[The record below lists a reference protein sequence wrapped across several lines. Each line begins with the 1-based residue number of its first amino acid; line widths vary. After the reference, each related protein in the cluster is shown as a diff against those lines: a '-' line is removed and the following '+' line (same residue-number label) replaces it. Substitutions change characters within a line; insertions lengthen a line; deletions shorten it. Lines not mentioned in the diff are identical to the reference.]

1 MMIESISI
9 SSVHATIGTC
19 PPLPPLRVAAVAAA
33 AVAAWVWLAAELG
46 TVDFSKSS
54 GPPTD
59 GVTVSR
65 GVTCISAED
74 SISHSSLLSF
84 SYPHQPTLTS
94 NTSNQH
100 SILITYISVMAN

>member
-19 PPLPPLRVAAVAAA
+19 PPCAWQRG
-33 AVAAWVWLAAELG
+33 AWVWLAAELG

-65 GVTCISAED
+65 RVTCISAED

-84 SYPHQPTLTS
+84 PYPH
-94 NTSNQH
+94 
-100 SILITYISVMAN
+100 

>member
-19 PPLPPLRVAAVAAA
+19 PPLPPLRVAA

-100 SILITYISVMAN
+100 SILITYIFVMAN